1 MGFLSSLFGV
11 GSRTPETKTVVQA
24 QKLPEEIA
32 PFVKE
37 ILGEAQDL
45 YKHQIE
51 RGYDPYTGETIAPLT
66 TEEETAMAGLSGLV
80 GTTTPFLEESLGT
93 YRGGAEKFTPEVAQE
108 YMSPYQRA
116 VTDIEKREAE
126 RTFERD
132 TMPRFEAS
140 GVAAG
145 GLSGL
150 GTRAGVQAAELQRN
164 QNLLLADIEAKG
176 QQQAFQDARM
186 GFESQKAREQQMAA
200 NVGRIGPA
208 MFQAGLAEQGA
219 LQTVGEQKRDLGQS
233 ALDEAY
239 FRFLEEKQFPQQT
252 LSDYS
257 GMVYGSPGAGIPSQ
271 TTTTTEMPGAPST
284 GQQLMGM
291 GISGL
296 NVFGMGGGF
305 NPGGFDASNIWKK
318 EGGPVL
324 SRQEGGPIVYRAIGG
339 KLWNDPEAGDP
350 NLPMAEYKENHN
362 GGISLMMEGDDGEFY
377 TRGGI
382 RQDSLYDPGE
392 VREKEVDVKEVSETI
407 TPTNILPS
415 ITEPAVAKGPPRNL
429 TPQFSTTRAM
439 NPYAPSLTE
448 RLGAIGGNVKPEQ
461 NITDTGGGGLTYKEL
476 VQRNLVPQTQPQI
489 VQTTLGPRQLDFP
502 GHISIPQP
510 EGGGDSRDP
519 NKSYGTERRKGL
531 SKEQGGT
538 WTYPQYNVDVAKAD
552 LERRGDAY
560 PAGSV
565 TTESGPG
572 WGGLTGENVGY
583 FFKHGGGLSQLANGG
598 PVIYRQREGG
608 LQLPNVQRPTLPSG
622 VMANIRQRRE
632 AMRNIKDPV
641 QRRIAERE
649 VVTLLGDPSRKIG
662 RPQDIATTTGEG
674 IKAIEGATIGAAGK
688 VAAESEKGISGVEKV
703 LKEAAAARGI
713 TVGELQ
719 SELARVRKGIP
730 PKGIVGSSAA
740 MKQATPAL
748 ALTEI
753 FDKTAGGIREHKVS
767 QADRESENIKLLN
780 RLKLEGIDKKSEGE
794 VKVAEK
800 RLTKGET
807 EAGTIWDAK
816 VHKVSN
822 VEKAKLK
829 KVMDKHALDKEIHE
843 WPSKLQDKFM
853 QIVKDEKN
861 LEKLDAE
868 IVKLKREA
876 DKLSAEA
883 ADKGKGEM
891 KPAKYNALAKTAGVT
906 SGIIFDKE
914 TQSISKGGKPI
925 DAQGALDYVDTMIK
939 IVEEQPGSSNWVTA
953 LNAAAKKS
961 ARKLTNSLDIQP
973 TTIEQTLVLTNPQ
986 HREKAIKQIA
996 ANTKATEE
1004 NVRQILG
1011 YYGTN

>member
-11 GSRTPETKTVVQA
+11 KSRTPETKTVVQS

-66 TEEETAMAGLSGLV
+66 AEEEAAMAGLSGLV
-80 GTTTPFLEESLGT
+80 GTTTPFLEEAVET
-93 YRGGAEKFTPEVAQE
+93 YRTGGEKFTPEAAEE

-150 GTRAGVQAAELQRN
+150 GSRAGVQAAELQRN
-164 QNLLLADIEAKG
+164 QNMLLADIEAKG
-176 QQQAFQDARM
+176 QQKAFEDARM
-186 GFESQKAREQQMAA
+186 GFEAQKAREQQMAT
-200 NVGRIGPA
+200 NVGKIGPT

-219 LQTVGEQKRDLGQS
+219 LQTVGEQKRELGQS

-271 TTTTTEMPGAPST
+271 TTTTTGLPGAPST

-296 NVFGMGGGF
+296 NLFGMGGGF
-305 NPGGFDASNIWKK
+305 NPGGFNPANIWAKK
-318 EGGPVL
+318 EGGPVIG
-324 SRQEGGPIVYRAIGG
+324 RARGGQTKIWDETKV
-339 KLWNDPEAGDP
+339 
-350 NLPMAEYKENHN
+350 EYKETPSGLKPMMKGSDGRYYTK
-362 GGISLMMEGDDGEFY
+362 GGEDQRGLYYPEEVREEIEVESKDEITDGPPPPSQPLPLSQQSPPPASPLAPTPLYQDPAGMRIPSGKEFGMNAFNVDQKKIDDLLSQMPWLQNRLGSIVPGRKPSVPLTDDPIRKSPPIISTPEEN
-377 TRGGI
+377 TETN
-382 RQDSLYDPGE
+382 RQQAQIAANLFNRAMPVSSPRTTTYLDRIEYDPGFAG
-392 VREKEVDVKEVSETI
+392 
-407 TPTNILPS
+407 
-415 ITEPAVAKGPPRNL
+415 AVADEGVV
-429 TPQFSTTRAM
+429 TIDG
-439 NPYAPSLTE
+439 
-448 RLGAIGGNVKPEQ
+448 GAV
-461 NITDTGGGGLTYKEL
+461 DYLSGL
-476 VQRNLVPQTQPQI
+476 
-489 VQTTLGPRQLDFP
+489 
-502 GHISIPQP
+502 
-510 EGGGDSRDP
+510 
-519 NKSYGTERRKGL
+519 
-531 SKEQGGT
+531 
-538 WTYPQYNVDVAKAD
+538 
-552 LERRGDAY
+552 
-560 PAGSV
+560 
-565 TTESGPG
+565 
-572 WGGLTGENVGY
+572 
-583 FFKHGGGLSQLANGG
+583 KHGGGLSQLANGG

-608 LQLPNVQRPTLPSG
+608 LQLPNVQRPTLPSD

-641 QRRIAERE
+641 KRRIAERE
-649 VVTLLGDPSRKIG
+649 IVTLSGDPSRKLG
-662 RPQDIATTTGEG
+662 RPQEIATTTGEG
-674 IKAIEGATIGAAGK
+674 LKAIEGATIGAAGK

-703 LKEAAAARGI
+703 LKEAAAARGQ

-730 PKGIVGSSAA
+730 PKGIVGTA
-740 MKQATPAL
+740 KATEEAPTIATM
-748 ALTEI
+748 LTRI
-753 FDKTAGGIREHKVS
+753 ADDTSGGIREHKVS

-794 VKVAEK
+794 VKVAES
-800 RLTKGET
+800 RR
-807 EAGTIWDAK
+807 EAGEKKVGTITAAQVKK
-816 VHKVSN
+816 VGLEN
-822 VEKAKLK
+822 KAKLK
-829 KVMDKHALDKEIHE
+829 GVMDTHALHDEIDA
-843 WPSKLQDKFM
+843 WPKKLQDEFYN
-853 QIVKDEKN
+853 IVKQEKD
-861 LEKLDAE
+861 LEKLNAE
-868 IVKLKREA
+868 IKKLKAEA
-876 DKLSAEA
+876 DKLDAEA

-914 TQSISKGGKPI
+914 TQSISKNGRQI

-939 IVEEQPGSSNWVTA
+939 IVEAQPGSANWVTA
-953 LNAAAKKS
+953 LNAAAKKA
-961 ARKLTNSLDIQP
+961 ARKLTNSLQIPP
-973 TTIEQTLVLTNPQ
+973 TTIEQTLVLTNPK

-996 ANTKATEE
+996 AKTKATEE
-1004 NVRQILG
+1004 NVRQISG